1 MGKKG
6 KKKVGAVAL
15 ERNAGC
21 VESVNQQQALTK
33 QKQEDNEAI
42 EENTIESFSQNQ
54 QEQSQPLDTFKAE
67 VALSSSSMP
76 PVGGS
81 PPPPQEGKDG
91 EEALNEEHET
101 TEQQMISEV
110 NDVKQDTID
119 DTNNTAVDPITPVDH
134 AKSNDDEND
143 NTMEKQHKEQEDE
156 KDNKDREDQ
165 EEDDEWEWEESV
177 VNPHRQK
184 SDEENMFKDQI
195 DEIEALL
202 KEFLLNL
209 ADSNVRD
216 YVNSELSHTN
226 YRQFMDY
233 YLQHDRMGE
242 YSIKAELNR
251 MDFEVIFEGKRTLD
265 KLEIMAIYEACPLHD
280 LWKLAN
286 QSIYSEIITIL
297 QRIFGDPSLSIRIAS
312 TSSKFLINFDENYI
326 IAESNFEFL
335 TLQDITFRP
344 LNKKP
349 SDRLALASMKGT
361 IRVDIKNRRSSQM
374 VETPE
379 IRIVFDDELRAA
391 AKCIL
396 LFRQAEDTGD
406 TLAVIDRQLEV
417 TTEKAAQLFS
427 KATQA
432 GSRAFGN
439 VVGAVGRLIRSN
451 DNSSIPDESK
461 GISNADSL
469 QENPTVSF
477 DDFMNDA
484 NADDKPQSVANS
496 SSSNKSNANSGVG
509 GGWFSSAA
517 EGIVGSIGKLL
528 QVDKAEGVG
537 LEGSKGAG
545 ANQRPKNIFMRDD
558 I

>member
-1 MGKKG
+1 MG
-6 KKKVGAVAL
+6 
-15 ERNAGC
+15 
-21 VESVNQQQALTK
+21 SVIYLNRRK
-33 QKQEDNEAI
+33 
-42 EENTIESFSQNQ
+42 EE
-54 QEQSQPLDTFKAE
+54 L
-67 VALSSSSMP
+67 
-76 PVGGS
+76 
-81 PPPPQEGKDG
+81 
-91 EEALNEEHET
+91 
-101 TEQQMISEV
+101 
-110 NDVKQDTID
+110 
-119 DTNNTAVDPITPVDH
+119 
-134 AKSNDDEND
+134 
-143 NTMEKQHKEQEDE
+143 
-156 KDNKDREDQ
+156 
-165 EEDDEWEWEESV
+165 
-177 VNPHRQK
+177 
-184 SDEENMFKDQI
+184 I

-233 YLQHDRMGE
+233 YLQNDRMGE

-251 MDFEVIFEGKRTLD
+251 MDFEVIFEGKRTSD
-265 KLEIMAIYEACPLHD
+265 KLEIMAIYETCPLHD

-312 TSSKFLINFDENYI
+312 TSSKFLINFDENHI

-349 SDRLALASMKGT
+349 SDRLVLASMKGT

-374 VETPE
+374 VEMPE
-379 IRIVFDDELRAA
+379 ISIVFDDELRAA

-396 LFRQAEDTGD
+396 LFRQADDTGD

-417 TTEKAAQLFS
+417 TTEKAAQLLS

-432 GSRAFGN
+432 GSRALGN
-439 VVGAVGRLIRSN
+439 VVGAVGRLMRSN
-451 DNSSIPDESK
+451 DNSSIPDEGK
-461 GISNADSL
+461 GISNVDSN

-484 NADDKPQSVANS
+484 NADNIPQSVAS
-496 SSSNKSNANSGVG
+496 SSSNTKSNANSGVG

-537 LEGSKGAG
+537 REGSKGAG